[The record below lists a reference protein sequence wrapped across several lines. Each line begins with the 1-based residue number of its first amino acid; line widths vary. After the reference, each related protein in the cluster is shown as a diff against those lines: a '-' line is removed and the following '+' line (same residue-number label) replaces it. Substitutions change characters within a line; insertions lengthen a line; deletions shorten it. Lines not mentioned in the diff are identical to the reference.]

1 MLRVL
6 LQLGGWIGLTA
17 LALVT
22 LVAGG
27 VGLASLGNG
36 TAPGANWLA
45 LVVGVA
51 AAIGGC
57 LLFRWLV
64 ASEKVLAARL
74 SRVERRNRRP
84 KEQFDD
90 DPDT

>member
-1 MLRVL
+1 MVRVF

-17 LALVT
+17 LTMVT

-27 VGLASLGNG
+27 AGVASLGNG
-36 TAPGANWLA
+36 TVPGANWPA
-45 LVVGVA
+45 LVVGVV
-51 AAIGGC
+51 AAIGGS

-64 ASEKVLAARL
+64 ASEKVLAARI
-74 SRVERRNRRP
+74 SRVQRRQSRS

-90 DPDT
+90 DADA

>member
-1 MLRVL
+1 MVRVF

-27 VGLASLGNG
+27 MGVASLGNG
-36 TAPGANWLA
+36 PAPAANWLA
-45 LVVGVA
+45 LVVGVV

-64 ASEKVLAARL
+64 ESEKVLAARV
-74 SRVERRNRRP
+74 SRVERRLSRA
-84 KEQFDD
+84 KEQLDD
-90 DPDT
+90 EADD